1 MKTERANRYQYSK
14 PLNSELTSDDANT
27 SSSTETQMSIL
38 EDNEYNTDNSTEI
51 QIPIEDS
58 LSGTTSE
65 HDHVIYDLDNSFE
78 NSSDELLSRS
88 SSSMMSYDEVSSD
101 SSSVTDIL
109 QQEYDISESLLSALR
124 FLKVKIE
131 HNLTDEAFQETMM
144 AFNSNPISLHT
155 VKKQLKSIVHIEPIW
170 IDMCLNSCCAYTE
183 SYRKLTK
190 CPVCGS
196 ERFQHKK
203 PCKQYSYFSLIERH
217 TIQYRNYDR
226 AKELRYRTN
235 YTSQKLYKCN
245 IQIGDV
251 FDGDHYKELYTTY
264 DIFALPNRTHEEWQ
278 QRLEKIHKSKVG
290 KMRDTLVNKYA
301 EEWAGWITMY
311 SLPLLK
317 DYLPTKY
324 YKGWSF
330 FVQAVQLCQKKVI
343 TMDELNNIDTL
354 LLKFYVHYEREY
366 YKFSANRLSAMK
378 MCIHY
383 ILHVVASIKRN
394 GPCCTTWQF
403 PIERVCG
410 MLLPL
415 ARSRLHP
422 YKNITNNVYIIEL
435 FNHLRFYKLVYQ
447 KLLPEKTIK
456 EYHGLVFTTD
466 SYEEVFYSPM
476 QQYTLKRSEIKKIK
490 EHYSTYYDVRARQL
504 QSFDSQG
511 LKFSRLLTRNGYYI
525 GSNWIRR
532 NETWARVNYS
542 VLVYLEVDIYSNNQR
557 RTPVF
562 EKRPFYGNIEYYLM
576 YEFNNEKSMLAYIN
590 WTASVSTDSVGLKY
604 FTKFAV
610 YDFIDVIAVERCV
623 GFIKVD
629 NKYYIVDK
637 EANNTIM

>member
-1 MKTERANRYQYSK
+1 MEISDNHTNQVYCRCSLCAENGYGGAWVSRNTRSRHMKTERANRYQYSK

-65 HDHVIYDLDNSFE
+65 NDHVIYDLDNSFE
-78 NSSDELLSRS
+78 NSSDELLSS

-203 PCKQYSYFSLIERH
+203 PCKQYSYFSLIERL

-251 FDGDHYKELYTTY
+251 FDGDHYKELVQNGHFQ
-264 DIFALPNRTHEEWQ
+264 DERDVALLASVDEIRVKKDNFLMGAIIPGPKEPKDFNSFLAPIVSELQE
-278 QRLEKIHKSKVG
+278 LE
-290 KMRDTLVNKYA
+290 R
-301 EEWAGWITMY
+301 
-311 SLPLLK
+311 
-317 DYLPTKY
+317 
-324 YKGWSF
+324 
-330 FVQAVQLCQKKVI
+330 
-343 TMDELNNIDTL
+343 
-354 LLKFYVHYEREY
+354 
-366 YKFSANRLSAMK
+366 
-378 MCIHY
+378 
-383 ILHVVASIKRN
+383 
-394 GPCCTTWQF
+394 
-403 PIERVCG
+403 
-410 MLLPL
+410 
-415 ARSRLHP
+415 
-422 YKNITNNVYIIEL
+422 
-435 FNHLRFYKLVYQ
+435 
-447 KLLPEKTIK
+447 
-456 EYHGLVFTTD
+456 
-466 SYEEVFYSPM
+466 
-476 QQYTLKRSEIKKIK
+476 
-490 EHYSTYYDVRARQL
+490 
-504 QSFDSQG
+504 
-511 LKFSRLLTRNGYYI
+511 
-525 GSNWIRR
+525 SNWIRR

-604 FTKFAV
+604 FTKFAG